1 MRRLLLA
8 LPLVLA
14 ASATPAAQAQSTA
27 SIQYAGDPFT
37 YLVAGKPAT
46 SLNVAFQ
53 VTAPLPSG
61 STLAIQQAG
70 GTVLGSVAPK
80 GIGTSGLCYLATV
93 KLSSAVTNGG
103 SVNVVLTA
111 GDQPLQ
117 PNPEL
122 IRQITTR
129 KAKNPTTLVAGAD
142 C

>member
-8 LPLVLA
+8 LPIALA
-14 ASATPAAQAQSTA
+14 AGAAPAAHAQSTA

-46 SLNVAFQ
+46 VLNVAFQ
-53 VTAPLPSG
+53 VTAPLPGG
-61 STLAIQQAG
+61 STLAVQQAG
-70 GTVLGSVAPK
+70 GTVLGSVTPQ

-93 KLSSAVTNGG
+93 KLSSAASTGG
-103 SVNVVLTA
+103 TVNVVLTA

-122 IRQITTR
+122 VRQITAK
-129 KAKNPTTLVAGAD
+129 KARTPTTLVAGAD